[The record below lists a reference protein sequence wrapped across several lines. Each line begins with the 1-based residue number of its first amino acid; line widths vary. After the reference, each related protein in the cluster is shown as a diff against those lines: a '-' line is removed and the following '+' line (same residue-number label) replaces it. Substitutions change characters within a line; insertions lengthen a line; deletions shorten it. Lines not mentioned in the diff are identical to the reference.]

1 MTWNWVNVKAGED
14 LGGVEE
20 GETVNKI
27 YCMKKIFSIKKNN
40 GFKIHTHK
48 ELP

>member
-1 MTWNWVNVKAGED
+1 MTWNWVNVKAEED

-20 GETVNKI
+20 GETMIKI
-27 YCMKKIFSIKKNN
+27 YCIKNIFNKKNN
-40 GFKIHTHK
+40 GYKTHTHK